1 MRNDRELSP
10 AQLQAF
16 GEELDAL
23 RAATLADLGETDA
36 RYIRRIRT
44 AVRACCWSG
53 RVLLMLGW
61 FPPTWLLG
69 TLLLALGKILENME
83 LGHNVI
89 HGQYDWMND
98 PEFDGR
104 TYEWD
109 IAGPADFWRRTHNHV
124 HHTYTNVLGMDD
136 DVGYGLVRLFPE
148 QRWKPFYRWQP
159 LWVTLQAVLFQY
171 SVAVQHLRLDQYF
184 KGKMSRAEL
193 APLLKQFNAKLL
205 RQWGK
210 DYLFFPLLAVLLG
223 VNGLAVFSGNFVANL
238 LRNLWTFAVIFCGHF
253 TRESGRRNP
262 WSLVPAADARF
273 EQSGRQQAAAHSHR
287 QPQSPDRASPV
298 SRSAG
303 AALCAAVSASAAD
316 CRALWPD
323 LQQWSVRQTVRY
335 GTQAHLGIPLAECR
349 AKPSV
354 NVGFVGWVSAP
365 RRNSPRPPQAAKTHP
380 SRWSTQGPTW
390 WVTAFGL
397 TPPYG

>member
-253 TRESGRRNP
+253 TE
-262 WSLVPAADARF
+262 
-273 EQSGRQQAAAHSHR
+273 QAAVFLPASLADETRGHWYLRQMRGSSNLEGNKLLHILTGNLSH
-287 QPQSPDRASPV
+287 QIEHH
-298 SRSAG
+298 
-303 AALCAAVSASAAD
+303 LF
-316 CRALWPD
+316 PD
-323 LQQWSVRQTVRY
+323 LPARRYAQLSQQVRQIAARY
-335 GTQAHLGIPLAECR
+335 GQTYNSGPCGKQFATVLKRIWVYRLPNAEL
-349 AKPSV
+349 
-354 NVGFVGWVSAP
+354 
-365 RRNSPRPPQAAKTHP
+365 SPA
-380 SRWSTQGPTW
+380 
-390 WVTAFGL
+390 
-397 TPPYG
+397 